1 MPRHARE
8 KKIIS
13 IELIFLSILRILR
26 NITNSRVEESKNRAI
41 TDEHANVSN
50 SGFQFHRYPHRVII
64 QRTSKIQCEIITM
77 PRGLTRLNK
86 TITLIQCN
94 IRLMSYAPQPI

>member
-50 SGFQFHRYPHRVII
+50 SGFQFHRYPHRAII
-64 QRTSKIQCEIITM
+64 QRNPMWNYNDASRINAIKQNYNINTM
-77 PRGLTRLNK
+77 
-86 TITLIQCN
+86 
-94 IRLMSYAPQPI
+94 